1 MEDVSWTKAPD
12 TKLGRG
18 KTEREALEAQPI
30 TVIPPAAHAS
40 ASPESEHPK
49 ESVMETFARRWR
61 NADHED
67 ASDAV
72 CTRVWEEHKLLGN
85 LGSGRFARTYKVRQ
99 KSTGKV
105 LALKLC
111 SMRRLGGRGIYS
123 VSSESARAAFDHKYE
138 ANPEHFVEEEI
149 AENVRDLHLE
159 RTLLRCMTG
168 LCPFVMEIATDCGF
182 SCIFDDLDGEL
193 GYPMS
198 ADIGSLMS
206 IWFSLDINVT
216 DKENE
221 LVKNALQ
228 ELLVFWAAQMADAL
242 RFLHQC
248 NIVHCDVRTENFVM
262 GHDLYIRLIDFGKS
276 FVDASQELLS
286 STFKPPRSLDG
297 FNARRKDLYQLHMQK
312 VKFGFEH
319 LSRKLC
325 SAGYF
330 EVEETQ
336 QNELVD
342 KELVQLG
349 KLYEVFNF
357 GKTLFSLQ
365 WPCDI
370 QFFDV
375 FNYMDLPKDIEKYR
389 LDNPSP
395 PTAIISSYLL
405 DFVNRL
411 IADDTKLGFGFENSD
426 DLIRHRVFRDINF
439 DELRAKRI
447 RCSPRVY
454 SLMEENLIL
463 NTDMPPPVTQP
474 QSEKEKEY
482 CEKLS
487 EKQKQVFRSNYIP

>member
-1 MEDVSWTKAPD
+1 MNIYIF
-12 TKLGRG
+12 R
-18 KTEREALEAQPI
+18 
-30 TVIPPAAHAS
+30 
-40 ASPESEHPK
+40 
-49 ESVMETFARRWR
+49 
-61 NADHED
+61 
-67 ASDAV
+67 
-72 CTRVWEEHKLLGN
+72 
-85 LGSGRFARTYKVRQ
+85 KV
-99 KSTGKV
+99 
-105 LALKLC
+105 
-111 SMRRLGGRGIYS
+111 
-123 VSSESARAAFDHKYE
+123 
-138 ANPEHFVEEEI
+138 
-149 AENVRDLHLE
+149 
-159 RTLLRCMTG
+159 
-168 LCPFVMEIATDCGF
+168 
-182 SCIFDDLDGEL
+182 
-193 GYPMS
+193 
-198 ADIGSLMS
+198 
-206 IWFSLDINVT
+206 
-216 DKENE
+216 
-221 LVKNALQ
+221 
-228 ELLVFWAAQMADAL
+228 
-242 RFLHQC
+242 
-248 NIVHCDVRTENFVM
+248 
-262 GHDLYIRLIDFGKS
+262 
-276 FVDASQELLS
+276 
-286 STFKPPRSLDG
+286 
-297 FNARRKDLYQLHMQK
+297 
-312 VKFGFEH
+312 
-319 LSRKLC
+319 C

-375 FNYMDLPKDIEKYR
+375 FNYMDLPEDIKYR

-411 IADDTKLGFGFENSD
+411 IADDTNPGFGFENSD

-447 RCSPRVY
+447 GCSPRVY

-463 NTDMPPPVTQP
+463 NTDMPPPVMLP